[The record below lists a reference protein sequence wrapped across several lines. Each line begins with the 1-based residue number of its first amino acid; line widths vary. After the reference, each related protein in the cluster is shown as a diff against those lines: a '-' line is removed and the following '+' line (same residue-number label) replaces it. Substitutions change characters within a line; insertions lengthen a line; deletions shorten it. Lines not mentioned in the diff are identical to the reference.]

1 MRRRLQVLL
10 VSSALLVASF
20 PAMPAGAE
28 MGADGIYRMVFP
40 VDGEYRLT
48 QSFGDPRDGGARSH
62 EGEDI
67 MVDGVKGLPVVA
79 AESGTVG
86 WMQNE
91 QGGNCCALEIEHEDG
106 WSTRYIHLNNDTQ
119 NPDGSYTDDGLGYGI
134 VEGLSRGDQVEAG
147 QLIGWVGD
155 SGNAEWTAPHLHF
168 ELRDPDGVAVDPYPH
183 LLASELN
190 PLAAPI
196 CPEGDV
202 CDTVAFQTQAG
213 RFDVWGSLGFS
224 PLLTSFHF
232 GNPGDVPFSGDW
244 DCDGVETP
252 GLYRRSDGYV
262 YLRNSNTEGVADT
275 SFYFGDPGDLPL
287 SGDFDD
293 DGCDTVSIYRPSEQ
307 AFHVINT
314 LGSNDGGL
322 GAADYSFSFG
332 NPGDK
337 PFVGDFDGD
346 GVDTVGLH
354 RESTGLVYFRNSN
367 STGIA
372 DNEFIY
378 GDPGDKL
385 VAGDWDNDG
394 SDTVGVYRPSS
405 GELLVKLS
413 NSQGVADFT
422 YEAGAYT
429 GIISLRP

>member
-1 MRRRLQVLL
+1 
-10 VSSALLVASF
+10 
-20 PAMPAGAE
+20 
-28 MGADGIYRMVFP
+28 
-40 VDGEYRLT
+40 
-48 QSFGDPRDGGARSH
+48 
-62 EGEDI
+62 
-67 MVDGVKGLPVVA
+67 VVA

-196 CPEGDV
+196 CPEGEV

-322 GAADYSFSFG
+322 GGADYSFSFG